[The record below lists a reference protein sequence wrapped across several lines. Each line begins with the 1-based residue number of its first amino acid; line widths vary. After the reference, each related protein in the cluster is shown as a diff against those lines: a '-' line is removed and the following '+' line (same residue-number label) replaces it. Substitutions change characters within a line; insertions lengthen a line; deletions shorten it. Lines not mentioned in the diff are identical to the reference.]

1 MNDKSSKADAAKKIS
16 KELTE
21 PFINIF
27 KSSKALFGVNIVYLL
42 EGVVYFG
49 ILGLLVLYFEEYI
62 GLNDIKASYMVGMLT
77 AGITLSMLFLGG
89 TVDWIGVRKAF
100 LTAFIIMLIGRLF
113 LTIAPSIG
121 SPGLWQSANLYALA
135 GIFFIIIGYG
145 IFQPAAYT
153 AVKKFTT
160 KENAAMGYAMLY
172 AIMNLGGFLPGL
184 ISPPVR
190 HATGII
196 GVYWVYNILTA
207 ACIMIVIILITKKS
221 VHKAELKAKEG
232 NNKEKEEKEKD
243 DPEEKPSFKYYIK
256 NIPIRDTRFLFFIF
270 ILIFVQTLYAYN
282 WLILPVY
289 TSRAFTGIVSDYFEF
304 FTNLNP
310 LLIFILAPIVTALTI
325 KKKTYNMMIIGTLIM
340 ALPTFILCLG
350 ANIYTLLTYLFI
362 MTIGEAIWQPRFLQ
376 WVAEIAPKNMTGIYM
391 GLGQFPWF
399 LTKAI
404 VPIYS
409 GYFLINYCPKNTPHS
424 EMNTETMWFIFGC
437 VAIITPI
444 ALFLAKKW
452 MEKCIVSE

>member
-1 MNDKSSKADAAKKIS
+1 MNNNSQSNKNTVKNIYA
-16 KELTE
+16 ELTQ

-27 KSSKALFGVNIVYLL
+27 KSPKALFGVNLTYLI
-42 EGVVYFG
+42 EGIAYFG
-49 ILGLLVLYFEEYI
+49 FLGLLILYFEKYV
-62 GLNDIKASYMVGMLT
+62 GLNDINSSYMVGILT

-89 TVDWIGVRKAF
+89 TVDWFGVRKTFLAAF
-100 LTAFIIMLIGRLF
+100 VIMLIGRL
-113 LTIAPSIG
+113 LVTLAPGIG
-121 SPGLWQSANLYALA
+121 VPGLWKTTNIYALL
-135 GIFFIIIGYG
+135 GIFFIVIGYG
-145 IFQPAAYT
+145 IYQPAAYT

-190 HATGII
+190 HSTGIL
-196 GVYWVYNILTA
+196 GVFWIYNILTA
-207 ACIMIVIILITKKS
+207 LCIIIVLLLINKKS
-221 VHKAELKAKEG
+221 VKKAKTIES
-232 NNKEKEEKEKD
+232 KED
-243 DPEEKPSFKYYIK
+243 DKTEKPNIKYYLQ
-256 NIPIRDTRFLFFIF
+256 NIPIKDFKFLFFIF

-282 WLILPVY
+282 WLILPIY
-289 TSRAFTGIVSDYFEF
+289 TSRAFVGVVSDYFEF

-340 ALPTFILCLG
+340 SLPTFLLCLG
-350 ANIYTLLTYLFI
+350 ANIYTLLGYLFI

-404 VPIYS
+404 VPLYS
-409 GYFLINYCPKNTPHS
+409 GYFLYKYCPKGTSPS
-424 EMNTETMWFIFGC
+424 DMNTETMWLIFGC
-437 VAIITPI
+437 IAVITPI
-444 ALFLAKKW
+444 VLIIAKKW
-452 MEKCIVSE
+452 MLKGIPEKEQ